1 MIIIF
6 VAATGQIMRALN
18 VPIHEAPMNLSPG
31 ESWIVDVDAD
41 HVDGNAQYV
50 SLGRVAL
57 LPERPALGAKWAS
70 WDWNVGTWVVDVAQ
84 ASADVRA
91 ERDALLSGTDWTQG
105 RDIPESLAVRWAP
118 YRQALRDIPGQPGFP
133 LDVVWPT
140 APT

>member
-1 MIIIF
+1 MKEFTVFDQASGRVLWSGLCHDDDFDLQAIGQPGAV
-6 VAATGQIMRALN
+6 VAAGTYDFSAGYFSGGAF
-18 VPIHEAPMNLSPG
+18 VPF
-31 ESWIVDVDAD
+31 
-41 HVDGNAQYV
+41 
-50 SLGRVAL
+50 
-57 LPERPALGAKWAS
+57 PEKPKQGAKWAS
-70 WDWNVGTWVVDVAQ
+70 WDWSAGIWVVDVAQ